1 MLRMF
6 SKFQRSGKAI
16 LLVFSAVLLLGL
28 VLFYGA
34 PNTNLTPN
42 GMGGATAEDK
52 AVIAKIGNKEI
63 TLKEFRNQLMS
74 MMQMYSRGGGLDP
87 RLVKSMKL
95 DQQVLDRLVED
106 RIVQNEAERLG
117 FTGTD
122 QEISDAITKAF
133 TDPDTGQFVG
143 KEEYIRSLRLRGE
156 NAEEYENGIRH
167 SFASS
172 KMRTFL
178 TAGAQASDKE
188 IEEAY
193 KADNTKIEV
202 AYATIEKDKIK
213 DIPKPTEAE
222 LQTYFDGHK
231 EEFKATD
238 TVRKVEYLFIPT
250 DKVSVNVTDEL
261 LKAEYEKNKQQE
273 PRVSII
279 KLNVPSPSA
288 EDEATVRAKINELNN
303 SVREGENK
311 PAADFAAVAKGNS
324 QDASKDKGGDIGF
337 IKKDANK
344 KNDWHQRAIGQT
356 AGTVDGPFRD
366 GNSWYIMK
374 ITEVRDIP
382 FAEMKPTLVAGAK
395 NRGAYAKANEI
406 ANRGYELFTENKDL
420 RKTAETIAAEMKVK
434 PEDLIRATPYFKK
447 GDTLPDI
454 GSNPTFEDHVK
465 DLKKGDIAD
474 KIGIPNGFA
483 IPRLTDVIEGNGA
496 QLNFEQAKNQITTKL
511 TREKEASA
519 AQQKAAEIVNS
530 AKTADEFKALAA
542 KAGFEVKTDMNN
554 LTGLPFPNI
563 QTNQQV
569 KTAVLALKQGEVS
582 KAPIK
587 TGVGTYLIF
596 AATKRTDPDMAKLA
610 EQKTTVKQ
618 RLVSE
623 KASMMYDSYIKDARK
638 KYETSGKISID
649 RTKIDAFINGLSATQ
664 SPSQAQN

>member
-28 VLFYGA
+28 ILFYGA
-34 PNTNLTPN
+34 PNQPLSPT
-42 GMGGATAEDK
+42 GMGGVTAEDK
-52 AVIAKIGNKEI
+52 AVIAKVGNKEV
-63 TLKEFRNQLMS
+63 TLLEFRSQLAS
-74 MMQMYSRGGGLDP
+74 MMQMYSRGGGIDP

-117 FTGTD
+117 FTGTN
-122 QEISDAITKAF
+122 QEISDQITKAF
-133 TDPDTGQFVG
+133 TDPDTGKFMG

-156 NAEEYENGIRH
+156 SPEKFEEGIRH
-167 SFASS
+167 SLAAS

-178 TAGAQASDKE
+178 TAGSQASDKE

-231 EEFKATD
+231 DEFKATD
-238 TVRKVEYLFIPT
+238 SVRKVEYLFIPT
-250 DKVSVNVTDEL
+250 DKVVVNLTDEM
-261 LKAEYEKNKQQE
+261 LKAEYEKSKQQE

-279 KLNVPSPSA
+279 KLNVPSSSP
-288 EDEATVRAKINELNN
+288 EDEATVRAKINELNGK
-303 SVREGENK
+303 VREAEGK
-311 PAADFAAVAKGNS
+311 PAEDFAAVARGNS
-324 QDASKDKGGDIGF
+324 QDTSKANGGDIGY

-344 KNDWHQRAIGQT
+344 KNDWHQRAIGQG

-374 ITEVRDIP
+374 ITEVRDVP

-420 RKTAETIAAEMKVK
+420 NKTAEIIAGEMKVK
-434 PEDLIRATPYFKK
+434 PEELIRSTPYFKK

-465 DLKKGDIAD
+465 DLKKGEIAD

-483 IPRLTDVIEGNGA
+483 IPRLTDVIDGNGA
-496 QLNFEQAKNQITTKL
+496 LLNFEQAKNQIVTKL
-511 TREKEASA
+511 TREKEANA
-519 AQQKAAEIVNS
+519 AQQKAAEIVNA
-530 AKTADEFKALAA
+530 AKNADEFKALAT
-542 KAGFEVKTDMNN
+542 KAGFEVKTDVNN
-554 LTGLPFPNI
+554 LTSLPFPNL
-563 QTNQQV
+563 QTGSQV
-569 KTAVLALKQGEVS
+569 KTAVLALKQGDVTKS
-582 KAPIK
+582 PIK
-587 TGVGTYLIF
+587 TGAGSYLIF
-596 AATKRTDPDMAKLA
+596 AATKRTDPDMNKLA

-618 RLVSE
+618 RLVAE
-623 KASMMYDSYIKDARK
+623 KASMMYDSYIKDTRK
-638 KYETSGKISID
+638 KYETSGKLTID
-649 RTKIDAFINGLSATQ
+649 RTKIDAYLNSLSATQ
-664 SPSQAQN
+664 PPVQNQ

>member
-16 LLVFSAVLLLGL
+16 LLIFSAVLLLGL

-34 PNTNLTPN
+34 PNQPISPT
-42 GMGGATAEDK
+42 GMGGASAEDK
-52 AVIAKIGNKEI
+52 AVIAKVGNKEV
-63 TLKEFRNQLMS
+63 TLMEFRSQLAS
-74 MMQMYSRGGGLDP
+74 MMQMYSRGGAIDP

-122 QEISDAITKAF
+122 QEISDQVTKAF
-133 TDPDTGQFVG
+133 TDPDTGKFMG
-143 KEEYIRSLRLRGE
+143 KEEYIRSLRLQGKTP
-156 NAEEYENGIRH
+156 EEFENGIRH
-167 SFASS
+167 SLAAS

-178 TAGAQASDKE
+178 TAGSQASEKE

-213 DIPKPTEAE
+213 DIPKPTDAE

-238 TVRKVEYLFIPT
+238 SVRKVEYIFIPT
-250 DKVSVNVTDEL
+250 EKVSIAVTDDL

-279 KLNVPSPSA
+279 KLNVPSPSP
-288 EDEATVRAKINELNN
+288 EDEATIRAKINELNA

-311 PAADFAAVAKGNS
+311 PAADFAAVARGNS
-324 QDASKDKGGDIGF
+324 QDASKANGGDIGF

-344 KNDWHQRAIGQT
+344 KSDWRQRAIGMT

-374 ITEVRDIP
+374 VTEVRDVP
-382 FAEMKPTLVAGAK
+382 FAEMKPTLVVGAK

-406 ANRGYELFTENKDL
+406 ANRAYELFTENKDL
-420 RKTAETIAAEMKVK
+420 RKTAETLAGEMKVK
-434 PEDLIRATPYFKK
+434 PEELIRETPYFKK

-465 DLKKGDIAD
+465 DLKKGEIAD

-483 IPRLTDVIEGNGA
+483 VPRLTDVIEGNGA
-496 QLNFEQAKNQITTKL
+496 QLNFEQAKNQIVTKL
-511 TREKEASA
+511 TREKEANA
-519 AQQKAAEIVNS
+519 AQQKAAEIVNA
-530 AKTADEFKALAA
+530 AKNADEFKALAT
-542 KAGFEVKTDMNN
+542 KAGFEVKTDVNN
-554 LTGLPFPNI
+554 LTSLPFPSL
-563 QTNQQV
+563 QTGSQV
-569 KTAVLALKQGEVS
+569 KTAVLALKQGEVT

-587 TGVGTYLIF
+587 TGAGSYLIF
-596 AATKRTDPDMAKLA
+596 AATKRTDPDMNKLA

-623 KASMMYDSYIKDARK
+623 KASMMYDSYIKDIRK
-638 KYETSGKISID
+638 KYETGGKLTID
-649 RTKIDAFINGLSATQ
+649 RAKIDAYLNSLSPAQ
-664 SPSQAQN
+664 SQAKN